1 LYNLILLKVGS
12 VESVTLFQRQAMNAA
27 PRSNQFIFVLLAVFL
42 GGLGLLFLVAAGQ
55 GNATVRLVIGVF
67 CLAGAGGLIYLA
79 RMRPVEHTHVHK
91 MELDLPGEV
100 SMKSFECSS
109 CGATL
114 DSKSVTVVAGAVH
127 VNCPY
132 CGSSYQMEEAPKW

>member
-1 LYNLILLKVGS
+1 MSVSPKSSQLI
-12 VESVTLFQRQAMNAA
+12 
-27 PRSNQFIFVLLAVFL
+27 FIFLAIGL
-42 GGLGLLFLVAAGQ
+42 AGLGLMFLVAAGQ
-55 GNATVRLVIGVF
+55 SNAIVRLSIGIF
-67 CLAGAGGLIYLA
+67 CLAGAAGLIYLSK
-79 RMRPVEHTHVHK
+79 MRPVEHKHVHK

-100 SMKSFECSS
+100 TMKSFECKS

-114 DSKSVTVVAGAVH
+114 DSKSVSVVAGAIH

>member
-1 LYNLILLKVGS
+1 MNCLPSSSPFINLFVL
-12 VESVTLFQRQAMNAA
+12 RMNAA
-27 PRSNQFIFVLLAVFL
+27 SHQPKYLFFFLAIGLAFIGLAFLL
-42 GGLGLLFLVAAGQ
+42 AAGQ
-55 GNATVRLVIGVF
+55 SNALVRLSIGAF
-67 CLAGAGGLIYLA
+67 CLAGAGGLIYLG

-100 SMKSFECSS
+100 TMKSFECKS

-114 DSKSVTVVAGAVH
+114 DSKSVTLVAGAIH